1 MLFKNIYLFFAV
13 IVYFRLKIYQMNK
26 LLPLLIAIF
35 ISVTSFSQ
43 NTVYP
48 DGLKVGDKAPQFQST
63 DNTGKPFNLK
73 KQLKNGDVVIIF
85 YRGQWCPY
93 CNKELSQLNDSL
105 SLITAKGATVIAIS
119 PETKENV
126 VKTIGK
132 TKASFPIIS
141 DSAMGI
147 MKMYKV
153 NFAVDETTQIKYK
166 KYGIDF
172 SEANGS
178 NGANLPV
185 PATYIVGKN
194 GIIKY
199 AFFNPDYKVRNSVQ
213 NLLDHL

>member
-1 MLFKNIYLFFAV
+1 MK
-13 IVYFRLKIYQMNK
+13 K
-26 LLPLLIAIF
+26 LLPLLITAL
-35 ISVTSFSQ
+35 ISATCFSQ

-48 DGLKVGDKAPQFQST
+48 EGLKVGDKAPQFKGT
-63 DNTGKPFNLK
+63 DNYGKPFDLK
-73 KQLKNGDVVIIF
+73 KQLKNGDLVIIF
-85 YRGQWCPY
+85 YRGLWCPY

-105 SLITAKGATVIAIS
+105 SFITAKGAAVIAIS

-126 VKTIGK
+126 TKTTGK

-141 DSAMGI
+141 DSAMMI

-153 NFAVDETTQIKYK
+153 NFAVDEATQIKYK

-185 PATYIVGKN
+185 PATYIVGKD

-199 AFFNPDYKVRNSVQ
+199 VFFNTDYKVRSSVQ
-213 NLLDHL
+213 NLLDHLQ

>member
-1 MLFKNIYLFFAV
+1 
-13 IVYFRLKIYQMNK
+13 MNK
-26 LLPLLIAIF
+26 LLTLLITIF

-48 DGLKVGDKAPQFQST
+48 DGLKVGDKAPQFQVT
-63 DNTGKPFNLK
+63 DNRGKTFNLK
-73 KQLKNGDVVIIF
+73 KQLKKGDVVIIF
-85 YRGQWCPY
+85 YRGQWCPF

-141 DSAMGI
+141 DSKMEI

-153 NFAVDETTQIKYK
+153 NFE
-166 KYGIDF
+166 
-172 SEANGS
+172 
-178 NGANLPV
+178 
-185 PATYIVGKN
+185 IVR
-194 GIIKY
+194 
-199 AFFNPDYKVRNSVQ
+199 AHV
-213 NLLDHL
+213 

>member
-1 MLFKNIYLFFAV
+1 MS
-13 IVYFRLKIYQMNK
+13 RLIT
-26 LLPLLIAIF
+26 LLITIF
-35 ISVTSFSQ
+35 ISGTSFSQ
-43 NTVYP
+43 NTIYP
-48 DGLKVGDKAPQFQST
+48 DGLKVGDKAPQFQGT
-63 DNTGKPFNLK
+63 DNSGKPFSLK

-105 SLITAKGATVIAIS
+105 SFITAKGATVVAIS

-126 VKTIGK
+126 GK
-132 TKASFPIIS
+132 TVGKTRASFPIIS
-141 DSAMGI
+141 DSALEI

-172 SEANGS
+172 AEANGS

-185 PATYIVGKN
+185 PATYIIGKD
-194 GIIKY
+194 GLIKY
-199 AFFNPDYKVRNSVQ
+199 AFFNPDYKVRSTVQ
-213 NLLDHL
+213 NLLNHL

>member
-1 MLFKNIYLFFAV
+1 
-13 IVYFRLKIYQMNK
+13 MNK
-26 LLPLLIAIF
+26 LLTLLITIF

-48 DGLKVGDKAPQFQST
+48 DGLKVGDKAPQFQSI
-63 DNTGKPFNLK
+63 DNGGKPFDLK
-73 KQLKNGDVVIIF
+73 RQLKNGDVVIIF
-85 YRGQWCPY
+85 YRGQWCPF

-105 SLITAKGATVIAIS
+105 SLLTAKGATVIAIS

-141 DSAMGI
+141 DSAMEI

-185 PATYIVGKN
+185 PATYIVGKD

-199 AFFNPDYKVRNSVQ
+199 VFFNPDYKVRSSVQ
-213 NLLDHL
+213 NLLNHL